1 MKIGNGLF
9 LCVIALTTLAGGC
22 AMLVGS
28 PSGAHQVNS
37 KVGIDPGEIRTAE
50 DPDAVAAARH
60 HELATFA
67 AGCFWGVESAFRK
80 TKGVVA
86 TAVGYSGG
94 KSKNPSY
101 KEVCTDTTG
110 HAEAVLVEF
119 DPKLISYTDLLEVF
133 WTYHDPTQLNR
144 QGPDFG
150 TQYRSAILYRSES
163 QRKIAVDSRN
173 KLNKSGE
180 FKTPVVTE
188 IAHAKTFWL
197 AEEYHQQYAEK
208 TGHDSCPAPRK
219 RIKQ

>member
-1 MKIGNGLF
+1 MTISNGIL
-9 LCVIALTTLAGGC
+9 LGVLGLTVISGGC
-22 AMLVGS
+22 AMLMGTT
-28 PSGAHQVNS
+28 GGNQQVNP
-37 KVGIDPGEIRTAE
+37 KVGIDPGDIRTAK
-50 DPDAVAAARH
+50 DPDAIAAKRD

-94 KSKNPSY
+94 NTKNPSY
-101 KEVCTDTTG
+101 KDVCSDQTG

-119 DPKLISYTDLLEVF
+119 DPKIVSYGDLLEVF
-133 WTYHDPTQLNR
+133 WTYHDPTQFNR
-144 QGPDFG
+144 QGPDWG
-150 TQYRSAILYRSES
+150 TQYRSAIFYRSES

-180 FKTPVVTE
+180 FKVPVVTE
-188 IAHAKTFWL
+188 ITQAKTFWL